1 MIEELKEYLSDRPAG
16 QMDEDESG
24 DWIGLLVNAWEELTL
39 IGYDDSKI
47 DSKKLG
53 EKILEEP
60 NWEPPVLSFKVERHG
75 ARVGGRSKQAEMQQW
90 IIDLDEDTKRFHADG
105 YRLLEPNAKRVDV
118 KPIAEKLASAIIN
131 VSDDPDLKWMDDG
144 SVRVLIGDIF
154 PNEGPSRTW
163 QGRRRRF
170 NEHLLPI
177 LEEAGWAYKSSNR
190 YRAPLISK

>member
-24 DWIGLLVNAWEELTL
+24 DLIGLLVNAWEELTL
-39 IGYDDSKI
+39 IGYDDSKM

-53 EKILEEP
+53 EKKLEEP

-75 ARVGGRSKQAEMQQW
+75 ARVGGRSKRAEMQQW

-105 YRLLEPNAKRVDV
+105 YRLLEPKAKRVYV

-144 SVRVLIGDIF
+144 SVWVLIGDIF

-163 QGRRRRF
+163 QGRRRGF

-177 LEEAGWAYKSSNR
+177 LEAAGWVEKSPNR
-190 YRAPLISK
+190 YLPPIISK